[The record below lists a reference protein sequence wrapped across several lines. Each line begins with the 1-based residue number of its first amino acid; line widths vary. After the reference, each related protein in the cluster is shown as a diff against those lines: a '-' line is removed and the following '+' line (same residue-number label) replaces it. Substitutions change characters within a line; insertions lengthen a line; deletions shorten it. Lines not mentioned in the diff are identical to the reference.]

1 VAFSDADLIARVL
14 VADDRNAFGELV
26 RRHQSQVRALLGKL
40 TCGEQALADDLA
52 QECFLRAYRG
62 LKSYRGAAKLSTW
75 LCQIAYNVFLTEA
88 GRVKARAEVPE
99 TSERAGV
106 PAAPSEGSALL
117 RRDLELAMRALNDDE
132 RAAIAVAF
140 GQDLSHDEAAVI
152 LGCPLGTLKSR
163 INRGLE
169 KLERTMESWR
179 STGDV

>member
-1 VAFSDADLIARVL
+1 VAFTDADLIARVL

-40 TCGEQALADDLA
+40 TGGERALADDLA

-62 LKSYRGAAKLSTW
+62 LKGFRGSARFSTW
-75 LCQIAYNVFLTEA
+75 LCQIAYNLFLTEA
-88 GRVKARAEVPE
+88 GRAKARAEAPE
-99 TSERAGV
+99 ANAPDAGTSREA
-106 PAAPSEGSALL
+106 SALF
-117 RRDLELAMRALNDDE
+117 RRDLEVAMRDLNDDE

-140 GQDLSHDEAAVI
+140 GQDLSHDEAAAI

-169 KLERTMESWR
+169 KLERKMEGWR
-179 STGDV
+179 SAGDV